1 MINGLRN
8 LRSIA
13 NQFLDRVEIYSKLFA
28 VEAKIAKTALIQRVV
43 WGVVGAIFA
52 LFALAMLH
60 VVIVSAFW
68 NEEYQLLAMIG
79 LLIIDGVIAASALYV
94 AAKPAPAESFAVT
107 RHQLAEDIKFIKES
121 L

>member
-8 LRSIA
+8 LRSIT
-13 NQFLDRVEIYSKLFA
+13 NQFLDRIEIYSKLFA
-28 VEAKIAKTALIQRVV
+28 VEAKIAKKVLVQRIV
-43 WGVVGAIFA
+43 WGAVGAIFA

-60 VVIVSAFW
+60 VVVVSAFW
-68 NEEYQLLAMIG
+68 SEEYRLLAMIG
-79 LLIIDGVIAASALYV
+79 LLIIDAAIAAAALYA
-94 AAKPAPAESFAVT
+94 AAKPAAQESFAVS